1 MNNKMKTITISSRYG
16 DSRSFVP
23 VSENIYKFE
32 GKTEFARFGG
42 QEYAESVNMNDLGF
56 FDPDGGPFISAGYPI
71 GSRKVKRIMSKE
83 DGIYFE
89 VE

>member
-1 MNNKMKTITISSRYG
+1 MNKTVTISSRYG

-32 GKTEFARFGG
+32 GKTLYSRFGG
-42 QEYAESVNMNDLGF
+42 KELAETVDTDDLGF
-56 FDPDGGPFISAGYPI
+56 FDPDGGPFISPGYLI
-71 GSRKVKRIMSKE
+71 DGRKVIRIMSKE

>member
-1 MNNKMKTITISSRYG
+1 MNKTVTISSRYG

-32 GKTEFARFGG
+32 GKTLYSRFGG
-42 QEYAESVNMNDLGF
+42 KENTDTIDTNDLGF
-56 FDPDGGPFISAGYPI
+56 FDPDGGPFISPGYPI
-71 GSRKVKRIMSKE
+71 DGRKVVRIMSKE

>member
-1 MNNKMKTITISSRYG
+1 MKTVTINSRYG
-16 DSRSFVP
+16 ESRSFVP
-23 VSENIYKFE
+23 VSENTYKFE
-32 GKTEFARFGG
+32 GKTLYARMGSK
-42 QEYAESVNMNDLGF
+42 ENTETVDNSDLGF

-71 GSRKVKRIMSKE
+71 DGRKVIRIMSKD